1 MRTPVVT
8 VGVNPTDT
16 TVTNGHDGF
25 TRATD
30 KAVSRETKPFRVL
43 VVSWRNHD
51 RLNKTGTWAPHA
63 GVSRCVLGALRPLGT
78 PIGLY

>member
-30 KAVSRETKPFRVL
+30 TAVSRETEPFRVL
-43 VVSWRNHD
+43 VVSWRNHN
-51 RLNKTGTWAPHA
+51 RLNMSGTY
-63 GVSRCVLGALRPLGT
+63 VDT
-78 PIGLY
+78 

>member
-43 VVSWRNHD
+43 VVSGE
-51 RLNKTGTWAPHA
+51 TT
-63 GVSRCVLGALRPLGT
+63 
-78 PIGLY
+78 IG